1 MVQAAQRASVRGP
14 TFIRL
19 LARMTDV
26 GVTPTQQ
33 SLSQRLSQWLD
44 WTHSIAL
51 STALDGRPAAADGAA
66 SSSVSAEEEE
76 CAHARATLTATITGD
91 GIGVS
96 ASASGQIP
104 AIEAGADGTVD
115 YAPFRQRY
123 LSMQRSMQSATGR
136 LRGRL
141 RDRLAEGT
149 ADMARLAAVDA
160 VMERALSPREHTLL
174 ATVPTV
180 LGEHFERLRQAGDN
194 TVADAPASPDTP
206 AAASRAWLD
215 VFRRDMQSVLLAEL
229 DLRFQPVDGLLAALR
244 TR

>member
-1 MVQAAQRASVRGP
+1 
-14 TFIRL
+14 
-19 LARMTDV
+19 MTDV

-51 STALDGRPAAADGAA
+51 SGALDGKPAADDGAM
-66 SSSVSAEEEE
+66 SSSVSAEGEE
-76 CAHARATLTATITGD
+76 CARTRAALITAIMGGGAGAPT
-91 GIGVS
+91 
-96 ASASGQIP
+96 AAGQKP
-104 AIEAGADGTVD
+104 AIEAAADTTVD
-115 YAPFRQRY
+115 YSPFRQRY
-123 LSMQRSMQSATGR
+123 LTLQRSMQSATGR

-149 ADMARLAAVDA
+149 ADMARLAEVDA
-160 VMERALSPREHTLL
+160 VMERALSPREQTLL

-180 LGEHFERLRQAGDN
+180 LGEHFERLRQAGDTN
-194 TVADAPASPDTP
+194 VTDEPASQNKP
-206 AAASRAWLD
+206 AAASGAWLD